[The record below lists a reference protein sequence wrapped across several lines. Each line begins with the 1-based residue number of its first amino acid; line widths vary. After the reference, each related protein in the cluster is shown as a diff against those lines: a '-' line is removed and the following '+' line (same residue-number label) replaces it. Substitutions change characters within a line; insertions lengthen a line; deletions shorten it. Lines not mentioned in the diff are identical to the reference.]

1 MKLARL
7 FLVLLLIFLCVALP
21 FWILTLHNLPVVIDT
36 IEMKTEFKAI
46 RINPPEIVPEVII
59 QQKVEIFPIHND
71 KTVQKV
77 VNPKIEHTNDK
88 QQTKIDLTSI
98 GIFGNLYRPKPTPS
112 SFTTTPVKLNT
123 LSFNTTF
130 EGDPLID
137 ETSQKIELLN
147 EKAIIRNF
155 NQFKLEDEFIP
166 ITIRVYNRTD
176 DFREMIKAIS
186 TVRDIKKT
194 ILVFS
199 HDIVNKEIFDLI
211 ESIDFCQTIQL
222 LHPYSLT
229 FQHDNYSR
237 EYLNLPPVNIPIP
250 KKTSA
255 IKHHFWW
262 LTNYVFAKLFPH
274 HNGDI
279 AFLEEDHLVT
289 KDFYQLLKTMRK
301 IREIECKKLTKEN
314 SPFAV
319 PPINNK
325 EKKNEADLYGD
336 LYAYF
341 SSLSKVQTAEPFKYY
356 GDCFASVMV
365 ELNGKA
371 QEFRFVDITP
381 NVGLSFDRNS
391 WNNVLFHSH
400 FFCTFNDYSF
410 VFLL

>member
-1 MKLARL
+1 MTSK
-7 FLVLLLIFLCVALP
+7 F
-21 FWILTLHNLPVVIDT
+21 
-36 IEMKTEFKAI
+36 EAI
-46 RINPPEIVPEVII
+46 HINHPEIVPKIKLQLKEIIKEEILHVNEHINNSNNNII
-59 QQKVEIFPIHND
+59 QLVDENSKEIITEKKSTQLQHKEDVFPIGD
-71 KTVQKV
+71 KEDQEIENSKIDQTNNNQIV
-77 VNPKIEHTNDK
+77 KIELPYVD
-88 QQTKIDLTSI
+88 IDEDLVHPELIYLSLTE
-98 GIFGNLYRPKPTPS
+98 N
-112 SFTTTPVKLNT
+112 LNT
-123 LSFNTTF
+123 PTLNINF

-229 FQHDNYSR
+229 FQRDNYSR

-301 IREIECKKLTKEN
+301 IREIECKKQ
-314 SPFAV
+314 
-319 PPINNK
+319 NNDIRK
-325 EKKNEADLYGD
+325 GNFKFNGD
-336 LYAYF
+336 F
-341 SSLSKVQTAEPFKYY
+341 

-365 ELNGKA
+365 ELNGNA
-371 QEFRFVDITP
+371 QEFRFVELTP
-381 NVGLSFDRNS
+381 NIGISFDRNS
-391 WNNVLFHSH
+391 WNNVLFHSDY
-400 FFCTFNDYSF
+400 FCTFNEYSF
-410 VFLL
+410 VFLFYIFIIIIIIYFCNFF